1 MCEFVRYPAGR
12 VNRKDRAALI
22 ENFGASRQR
31 VYEELRQFL
40 EVVGSGDI
48 TDDYAAM
55 MSTLP
60 SRQCREAE
68 ALFRDYMHLF
78 TDTKG
83 LRMRVLR
90 LVHEAYAAG
99 LEESAAAS
107 S

>member
-1 MCEFVRYPAGR
+1 M
-12 VNRKDRAALI
+12 I

-40 EVVGSGDI
+40 DVVDGGGVADE
-48 TDDYAAM
+48 YADM

-60 SRQCREAE
+60 GRQRREAE
-68 ALFRDYMHLF
+68 ALFRDYMEMF

-90 LVHEAYAAG
+90 LVHEAYTAG
-99 LEESAAAS
+99 RDDSTGAPS
-107 S
+107 